1 MVMVYKSRFT
11 RGLKNGKD
19 VDFNKGEK
27 VRYKMRNGYEVD
39 IIIDSELMLNSG
51 FLGYESIFLDDNQ
64 KAFAIKEG
72 IINWDGK
79 VI

>member
-39 IIIDSELMLNSG
+39 IIIDKKQE
-51 FLGYESIFLDDNQ
+51 
-64 KAFAIKEG
+64 K
-72 IINWDGK
+72 
-79 VI
+79 